1 MTANIL
7 AIDHI
12 QIAAPEG
19 SEGKAREFYGRL
31 LGLEELEVPL
41 ALRDRACCWFQC
53 GRLQVHIGIQQ
64 DFQPSRKAH
73 PAFLT
78 THIDGLKEVFQL
90 HGIATVDDS
99 DLPGV
104 RRFFAEDPWGNRLE
118 FLERSS

>member
-1 MTANIL
+1 M
-7 AIDHI
+7 
-12 QIAAPEG
+12 EC
-19 SEGKAREFYGRL
+19 EEKAREFYGEI

-78 THIDGLKEVFQL
+78 TNIDGLKEVFQL
-90 HGIATVDDS
+90 HGIVTVDDS

-104 RRFFAEDPWGNRLE
+104 RRFFAADPWGNRLE
-118 FLERSS
+118 FLEKSS